1 MTNWK
6 GKCKQQQQK
15 DQHKPKK
22 DSLTRKMVEVFPVSL
37 LRQNQ
42 IILNE
47 WQLVMKCRKITKQRL
62 WASMS
67 IQKKDLSKIGVLMVY
82 II

>member
-15 DQHKPKK
+15 EQHKPKNY
-22 DSLTRKMVEVFPVSL
+22 SLTRKMVEVFPVSL

>member
-15 DQHKPKK
+15 EQHKPKK
-22 DSLTRKMVEVFPVSL
+22 DSLRRKIVKVFPVSL
-37 LRQNQ
+37 LRENE

-47 WQLVMKCRKITKQRL
+47 WQLVMKCRKIIKQGS

-67 IQKKDLSKIGVLMVY
+67 IQIKDLNKIGVLMVY